1 MGQQGKVKAKESLA
15 NKIPGEEWVE
25 ADLRAQK
32 PRRSPCNQHQEK
44 SMKVLTWIW
53 EAVSVKKT

>member
-25 ADLRAQK
+25 ADLRTETQEEPLQPA
-32 PRRSPCNQHQEK
+32 PGEEHEGPDLDLRS
-44 SMKVLTWIW
+44 S
-53 EAVSVKKT
+53 VSKKT